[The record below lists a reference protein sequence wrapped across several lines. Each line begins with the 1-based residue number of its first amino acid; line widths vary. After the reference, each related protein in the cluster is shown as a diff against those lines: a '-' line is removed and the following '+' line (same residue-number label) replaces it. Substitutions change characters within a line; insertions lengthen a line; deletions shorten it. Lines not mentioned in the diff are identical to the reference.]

1 MREEMPGCG
10 VGSPRASKVAR
21 DDVAGVARCY
31 QPTLRNQEA
40 AIAKGF
46 YGGHFVADEKYRSA
60 AGAHV
65 AHFPETFLLKAGV
78 PNGEHLVNQQD
89 FRFKKR
95 RNRKRQTLVHAAGV
109 ALDRGVD
116 KAFDFGEGNNLVKL
130 ASDFAALH
138 AQDCAVQVDI
148 LATS

>member
-1 MREEMPGCG
+1 GVTLESNSHRKWCTHAHQRARALGLGEQVYPSHHCRQIFSPTRMREEIPGCG
-10 VGSPRASKVAR
+10 VGIRRASKVAR

-78 PNGEHLVNQQD
+78 PNGEHLVNQ
-89 FRFKKR
+89 
-95 RNRKRQTLVHAAGV
+95 
-109 ALDRGVD
+109 LD
-116 KAFDFGEGNNLVKL
+116 L
-130 ASDFAALH
+130 
-138 AQDCAVQVDI
+138 
-148 LATS
+148 